1 MSSAVAK
8 LSKPVMR
15 GMHVNEIKRNIAGA
29 AMVGFLFLPWGV
41 MNLSL
46 RMVTMII
53 VYALYEIEN
62 SNIEMRR
69 GMLFSHYS
77 DVAW

>member
-1 MSSAVAK
+1 
-8 LSKPVMR
+8 MR
-15 GMHVNEIKRNIAGA
+15 SRGTLQEQLWLAFYSYPG
-29 AMVGFLFLPWGV
+29 GV

-77 DVAW
+77 DVAL